1 MRSRS
6 LGIYPRVDTEY
17 TKKNS
22 LDFEMNNSNIFQ
34 NRKTGICYR
43 LSSWIAFLIVGI
55 FMGIV
60 AFIIDIIAEFLVLSK
75 WKVT

>member
-6 LGIYPRVDTEY
+6 LGIYPRADKEY

-22 LDFEMNNSNIFQ
+22 LDFEMNNSNIFL

-43 LSSWIAFLIVGI
+43 LSSWIAFLIVGVL
-55 FMGIV
+55 MGIV
-60 AFIIDIIAEFLVLSK
+60 AFVIDILAEGLVLSK
-75 WKVT
+75 WQVT